1 MRAKTINE
9 SQKRS
14 YEKIVHDIE
23 EAPLSSM
30 FNDKKELIKY
40 ISKDNDKFNVVDFKT
55 NELDIDW
62 EVQPEYYIHT
72 EGLEAKAI
80 VTCLYY
86 VEVIGWEDWKGG
98 YDRYAL
104 EHNMK
109 NYFKVLD

>member
-9 SQKRS
+9 SRS
-14 YEKIVHDIE
+14 YDKIVRDIE
-23 EAPLSSM
+23 EAPLNSM
-30 FNDKKELIKY
+30 FTDKEELIEY
-40 ISKDNDKFNVVDFKT
+40 IGRDNDKFNIVDFET

-62 EVQPEYYIHT
+62 EVQPGYYIHT

-86 VEVIGWEDWKGG
+86 VEIVGWEDWKKG

-104 EHNMK
+104 KHNMD